1 MMWKKNEPQSR
12 SPQPAPHVPVVQP
25 SEPVVRK
32 ETAVIGPTITIK
44 GEIIGKEDLEIQGTL
59 EGTIKMKKHRVTVG
73 EKGRIKADVHAKSIH
88 VAGDVE
94 GNLFGDDEVVLRES
108 GKLLGNITAARVTLE
123 DGSKFKGS
131 IDMEPVKEEPK
142 KSSSRSTST
151 GDSGNGS
158 PKHDGVKPASTPMVA
173 KPIRH

>member
-1 MMWKKNEPQSR
+1 MWKKNEPQSR
-12 SPQPAPHVPVVQP
+12 SPQPAPQSPVAQP
-25 SEPVVRK
+25 PEPVVRK
-32 ETAVIGPTITIK
+32 ETAVIGPTITVK
-44 GEIIGKEDLEIQGTL
+44 GEISGKEDLEIQGTL

-73 EKGRIKADVHAKSIH
+73 DKGRIKADVHAKSIH
-88 VAGDVE
+88 VAGEVE

-142 KSSSRSTST
+142 KSKPSTSVNEP
-151 GDSGNGS
+151 GNGAPPRDSAKES
-158 PKHDGVKPASTPMVA
+158 PTPIMA